1 MTNGTDARNRPGPT
15 RPGPSRRAIGLGL
28 AGLGAGLALP
38 AIVRAQSG
46 WPKSGTLKLVVPFP
60 PAGATDVIGRIV
72 AEKLG
77 TMWGNQIVIENKGGA
92 GGNIGTDA
100 VAKAAPDGNTM
111 LIVSVGMATNP
122 YLYKS
127 LSYDPIKDFEPVSLL
142 AMVPNI
148 MIVPPNH
155 AANSVADFIRLAKE
169 KPGTFSY
176 GSSGIGT
183 SVHLSGELFAKLT
196 GVKMTHVPYKGT
208 AQAKN
213 DLIAGRL
220 DCIFDNIT
228 AALPQAQGGQVKALG
243 ITTAR
248 RSKLAPDL
256 APVADT
262 VPGFDVSSWF
272 AIFVPAKTPAEIV
285 ARMNADLRTAL
296 ADAIV
301 AEKLGK
307 LGAEIVG
314 STPAD
319 LGTFLKA
326 EGDKWGSLIKQIGV
340 TAG

>member
-1 MTNGTDARNRPGPT
+1 MTRGRPTTPGSGLT
-15 RPGPSRRAIGLGL
+15 RRVIGLGL
-28 AGLGAGLALP
+28 AGFGAGLAMP
-38 AIVRAQSG
+38 AIGRAQSG
-46 WPKSGTLKLVVPFP
+46 WPKSGTLRLVVPFP
-60 PAGATDVIGRIV
+60 PAGATDVIGRII
-72 AEKLG
+72 AERLG
-77 TMWGNQIVIENKGGA
+77 AIWGNQIVIENKGGA

-142 AMVPNI
+142 ALVPNI

-155 AANSVADFIRLAKE
+155 AANSVADFVRLAKE
-169 KPGTFSY
+169 KPGTFTY

-196 GVKMTHVPYKGT
+196 GVTMTHVPYKGT
-208 AQAKN
+208 AHAKN

-228 AALPQAQGGQVKALG
+228 AALPQAQAGQVKALG

-272 AIFVPAKTPAEIV
+272 AVFLPAKTPAEIV
-285 ARMNADLRTAL
+285 TRMNADIRTAL
-296 ADAIV
+296 ADAGV
-301 AEKLGK
+301 ADKLGK

-314 STPAD
+314 STPSD
-319 LGTFLKA
+319 LGGFLKA

>member
-1 MTNGTDARNRPGPT
+1 VV
-15 RPGPSRRAIGLGL
+15 GLGL
-28 AGLGAGLALP
+28 AGFGAGLAMP
-38 AIVRAQSG
+38 AIGRAQSG
-46 WPKSGTLKLVVPFP
+46 WPKSGTLRLVVPFP
-60 PAGATDVIGRIV
+60 PAGATDVIGRII
-72 AEKLG
+72 AERLG
-77 TMWGNQIVIENKGGA
+77 AIWGNQIVIENKGGA

-142 AMVPNI
+142 ALVPNI

-155 AANSVADFIRLAKE
+155 AANSVADFVRLAKE
-169 KPGTFSY
+169 KPGTFTY

-196 GVKMTHVPYKGT
+196 GVTMTHVPYKGT

-228 AALPQAQGGQVKALG
+228 AALPQAQAGQVKALG

-272 AIFVPAKTPAEIV
+272 AVFLPAKTPAEIV
-285 ARMNADLRTAL
+285 TRMNADIRTAL
-296 ADAIV
+296 ADAGV
-301 AEKLGK
+301 ADKLGK

-314 STPAD
+314 STPSD
-319 LGTFLKA
+319 LGGFLKA